1 MPKRS
6 QPSLPFGDAATTPS
20 PVREPA
26 RAPASDASLAGEPFA
41 AQLVE
46 LCRRY
51 PTRAKWLIA
60 ASHAPGLALADRL
73 ARDTGGWAN
82 LRVVTPLDLA
92 IRMAG
97 PSLVERGVSPS
108 EESVGPALV
117 MKLLRGLAPPGY
129 FRQLADQPS
138 LADALW
144 RTLRELRFAGVAAP
158 ALPAGAFSSAVK
170 HAELAALL
178 AAFDEWL
185 DGHHT
190 ADMARVFAH
199 AQGDGRFCPI
209 AERDIVV
216 EWPYASWDP
225 IVRRFLDSL
234 PGERLAGERI
244 APAGAGASDHAR
256 TFGTP
261 NRVAAHAAT
270 RHAARLQYVRV
281 PSAAPSIQSTDD
293 PSLEIF
299 HAGGRHAEIDE
310 VARRVLAVG
319 RPIDEVEVVCA
330 CDDLVWLAWEK
341 CVRLG
346 WKVTVSSGLLGADH
360 RARSCPGWLVRLG
373 GGGLL
378 RDGACDACCCP
389 GRWHLPRGTKPDVMP
404 RLSSSRA
411 SRLHRR
417 GVTRRGDGTPGR
429 VARDLCRAGGRAR
442 RRGRRGVADP
452 APGMPSVRGMP
463 AGRRVGGGL
472 LARVPDPLPGA
483 SASLAEVLAA
493 ARDLLASDAALRNP
507 VDGLARSSLRQEI
520 DRFEAL
526 GDEPWDVLDALRL
539 LRGRAELLRVGVD
552 RARPGHL
559 HVSTLDD
566 AGVDGRPVVF
576 VVGLEEGRVFPA
588 AREDPILLD
597 AERAAIGARP
607 RAAALLR
614 ASRPIG
620 SGTPSKPATDPVGDA
635 RARRRTR
642 RAVVLQPGHPRVPRH
657 VRVVGGPERVP
668 TDSAAIPTLSY
679 KDLREALGD
688 TPASRVPSSP
698 ALRHH
703 DGRVVGGARAS
714 HRGRCARSC
723 STATRTSAV
732 GSSRSPHVRAT
743 TSRLRRL
750 RARGGGLDPART
762 GQLTSVSR
770 LEMLAGVPLPLLP
783 RAGTRHQG
791 ARRCRARP
799 RRLAR
804 PAHAR
809 QRAARALREP
819 AAARP
824 GRRAARHAG
833 GRPRVG
839 SRTRGGRRSS
849 D

>member
-6 QPSLPFGDAATTPS
+6 QPTLPFGDAAPTPS

-26 RAPASDASLAGEPFA
+26 RAPASDVSVAGDPFA
-41 AQLVE
+41 AQLAE
-46 LCRRY
+46 LCRRH
-51 PTRAKWLIA
+51 PTRAKWLIVA
-60 ASHAPGLALADRL
+60 GHAPGLALADRL

-117 MKLLRGLAPPGY
+117 MKLLRGLAAPGY

-144 RTLRELRFAGVAAP
+144 RTLRELRFAGVAASG
-158 ALPAGAFSSAVK
+158 LPAGAFSSAAK
-170 HAELAALL
+170 HAEMVALL
-178 AAFDEWL
+178 AALDEWL
-185 DGHHT
+185 DGHQT

-209 AERDIVV
+209 GERDLVV

-234 PGERLAGERI
+234 PGERLVGERI
-244 APAGAGASDHAR
+244 APAGSGASDHAR
-256 TFGTP
+256 TFGTR
-261 NRVAAHAAT
+261 NRVAARAAT

-281 PSAAPSIQSTDD
+281 PSAAPSTPSTDD
-293 PSLEIF
+293 ASLEIF

-310 VARRVLAVG
+310 VARRVLAAG

-346 WKVTVSSGLLGADH
+346 WKVTVSSGLSVLTTA
-360 RARSCPGWLVRLG
+360 
-373 GGGLL
+373 
-378 RDGACDACCCP
+378 P
-389 GRWHLPRGTKPDVMP
+389 GRALAGWCDWVEAGFSATTLRRLLLSGAMAPAAWNETDLVP
-404 RLSSSRA
+404 RLSPSRA
-411 SRLHRR
+411 SRLIAEASPTWGRHTWAASLETFAAQEDRR
-417 GVTRRGDGTPGR
+417 ADEGGADSPSRAWHAERARDARR
-429 VARDLCRAGGRAR
+429 VAAW
-442 RRGRRGVADP
+442 VA
-452 APGMPSVRGMP
+452 
-463 AGRRVGGGL
+463 GL

-493 ARDLLASDAALRNP
+493 ARDLLASDAALRNA

-526 GDEPWDVLDALRL
+526 GDEPWGVLDALRL

-566 AGVDGRPVVF
+566 AGLDGRPVVF

-597 AERAAIGARP
+597 AERAAIGAHLGQP
-607 RAAALLR
+607 ALLR
-614 ASRPIG
+614 QSADRQRDAIETRLTRLAVLGLDAERVVLSYSCR
-620 SGTPSKPATDPVGDA
+620 DA
-635 RARRRTR
+635 REFRDTFASW
-642 RAVVLQPGHPRVPRH
+642 VVLNAFRLKRG
-657 VRVVGGPERVP
+657 
-668 TDSAAIPTLSY
+668 DPTLSY
-679 KDLREALGD
+679 KHLRDALGD
-688 TPASRVPSSP
+688 TPASPVPASP
-698 ALRHH
+698 GCATTTAEWWVGHARRSQEVREVVLDCYPNLRR
-703 DGRVVGGARAS
+703 GRVAVAARDS
-714 HRGRCARSC
+714 DDVHG
-723 STATRTSAV
+723 V
-732 GSSRSPHVRAT
+732 
-743 TSRLRRL
+743 RRL
-750 RARGGGLDPART
+750 RARGRG
-762 GQLTSVSR
+762 
-770 LEMLAGVPLPLLP
+770 P
-783 RAGTRHQG
+783 RSG
-791 ARRCRARP
+791 A
-799 RRLAR
+799 
-804 PAHAR
+804 H
-809 QRAARALREP
+809 RAAHVGQPPRD
-819 AAARP
+819 
-824 GRRAARHAG
+824 AG
-833 GRPRVG
+833 GRAPSASSSSRALASRNSTMP
-839 SRTRGGRRSS
+839 SRTPTPGSTRSRAAASCTRSTRACSGAHGPTGVASPPRTTSCGSARRGGRRSS